1 MKLIEKLKTKK
12 SLSYII
18 TLLVGVFIGS
28 IILPG
33 CSYSNHDNIETKL
46 ETLKTQLQSRQDE
59 INAKHEEIDNKQNE
73 INTLTAKVEEA
84 KPFFDMK
91 EEEQLAL
98 KEKALKAEEERIVKE
113 EAERLAKEK
122 AELEA
127 KTVKLSNGNYI
138 SGSDFDSG
146 TYDIVVVSGNG
157 NVSSSNMFDGG
168 INAVMGTR
176 NNGFYE
182 KEYKNIKLPYGT
194 ELKVDGV
201 TINLI
206 PKY

>member
-98 KEKALKAEEERIVKE
+98 KEKALKAEEERIAKE